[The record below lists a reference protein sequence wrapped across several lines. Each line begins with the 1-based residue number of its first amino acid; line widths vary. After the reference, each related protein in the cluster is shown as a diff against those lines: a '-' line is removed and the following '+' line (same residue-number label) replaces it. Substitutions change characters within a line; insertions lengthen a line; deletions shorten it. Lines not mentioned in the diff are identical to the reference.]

1 MLAECPDCRQRLRW
15 TYLLNMSAPQWRCEG
30 CGSLLEFDGK
40 RRMLTVALSLPSVAV
55 MAYAV
60 PSVGIGGVAI
70 IGIIL
75 GVQGCFFLLLDRA
88 VVFERCELHCNGCGY
103 DLRGQV
109 APRCPECGATMDD
122 TQRQILE
129 TGRFDPVVIRRRRT
143 VSLGFVV
150 FLIASGVT
158 AASLILLTLYQ
169 WLAYG
174 R

>member
-1 MLAECPDCRQRLRW
+1 MLAECPDCRRRLRW
-15 TYLLNMSAPQWRCEG
+15 TYVLYMSASQWQCEG
-30 CGSLLEFDGK
+30 CGSLLEFDGR
-40 RRMLTVALSLPSVAV
+40 RRMLTVALSLPAVAA
-55 MAYAV
+55 MAYNV
-60 PSVGIGGVAI
+60 PSVGLGGLAI
-70 IGIIL
+70 IGVIL
-75 GVQGCFFLLLDRA
+75 GVQCCFFLLLDQS
-88 VVFERCELHCNGCGY
+88 VVFERCELHCYGCGY

-109 APRCPECGATMDD
+109 AQRCPECGAAMDD

-129 TGRFDPVVIRRRRT
+129 TGRFDLVVIRRRRT

-158 AASLILLTLYQ
+158 ASSLILLTLYQ

>member
-55 MAYAV
+55 MTYAV

-75 GVQGCFFLLLDRA
+75 GVHVASFCFLT
-88 VVFERCELHCNGCGY
+88 EPWCSN
-103 DLRGQV
+103 
-109 APRCPECGATMDD
+109 
-122 TQRQILE
+122 
-129 TGRFDPVVIRRRRT
+129 
-143 VSLGFVV
+143 
-150 FLIASGVT
+150 
-158 AASLILLTLYQ
+158 AASCIATAVATIYADRSPRVARSVVRR
-169 WLAYG
+169 WTIHNVKSWRPG
-174 R
+174 DSIPS